1 MRYNAF
7 DNLTCFNTWL
17 DICTAKDIREIPLAC
32 HGVTKLLQGSGY
44 PRRVAEG
51 TSYLMEGD
59 THNNG
64 ETTHKY
70 PVCMRHFFQNFVAVK
85 SWGVNENNGNAV
97 SLKAN
102 HQNLCIWRNLYL
114 SILNQQSQYNN
125 LCIKM
130 VKAEF
135 SNPCFQEAGI

>member
-32 HGVTKLLQGSGY
+32 HRGTKLLQGSGY
-44 PRRVAEG
+44 P
-51 TSYLMEGD
+51 SYLMEGD

-85 SWGVNENNGNAV
+85 S
-97 SLKAN
+97 
-102 HQNLCIWRNLYL
+102 
-114 SILNQQSQYNN
+114 
-125 LCIKM
+125 
-130 VKAEF
+130 
-135 SNPCFQEAGI
+135 